1 MRAVA
6 KGKGAKAKA
15 TRLHSEFVRSRGE
28 CERCGKRGVT
38 FDCAHIIGRRYSA
51 IRTDENNAWCL
62 CKGCHM
68 RLTEHPDEHMA
79 FVAQTIGM
87 VAFDELKKRALE
99 GVKSTERF
107 WLAEVARLQGLL
119 ERRRVKW

>member
-15 TRLHSEFVRSRGE
+15 TRLHSELIRARGR
-28 CERCGKRGVT
+28 CERCGKAGVA

-51 IRTDENNAWCL
+51 TRTDENNAWCL

-68 RLTEHPDEHMA
+68 RLTEHPDEHMS
-79 FVAQTIGM
+79 FVAETIGM
-87 VAFDELKKRALE
+87 DAFDVLKAKALA
-99 GVKSTERF
+99 GVKSNEASWRSECERLTAL
-107 WLAEVARLQGLL
+107 LAEVHAA
-119 ERRRVKW
+119 